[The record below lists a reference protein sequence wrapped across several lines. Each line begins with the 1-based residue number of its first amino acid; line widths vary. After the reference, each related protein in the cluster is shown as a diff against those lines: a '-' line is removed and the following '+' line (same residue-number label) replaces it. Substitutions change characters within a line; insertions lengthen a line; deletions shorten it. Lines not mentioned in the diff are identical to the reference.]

1 MLKEGIV
8 LGERYEIISR
18 IGSGGMADVYK
29 AQDHKL
35 NRSVAVKVL
44 KPEFREDTSFVAKFQ
59 KEAQAAAMLSHPN
72 VVNVFDVGE
81 DRGLYYIVME
91 LIEGITLKNYIAKK
105 GKLSVKE
112 ATSIAI
118 QVSLGLE
125 AAHNR
130 GIIHRDVKPQNIII
144 STDGKVKL
152 SDFGIAKAINSNSST
167 NTITAN
173 VMGSVHYSSPEQVR
187 GGFADAK
194 SDIYS
199 LGITM
204 YEMVTGRVPFDGDST
219 VSIAIKHLQ
228 EEMVSPSRYTPDLPY
243 SLEQIILKCTQKNP
257 ERRYQKVGV
266 LIDDLKHSLI
276 DPQGSF
282 VNIVP
287 LSAHADTAKTAVAS
301 DDAYAEAAAGRKSGR
316 AERPSRENRRAR
328 NLRDEDEFEDED
340 DVRFDEDD
348 DDDDGEVSSGL
359 EKAITIGG
367 FLIGAIIIL
376 ILIAVIGNMAGL
388 FGKKNKNESAATS
401 STSISSG
408 VEPTATPEPTAAPN
422 SDQVTVPSFLGKT
435 YDDALTEANG
445 LGIGLRQTG
454 TAASEEYPEGQIL
467 SQTIPEG
474 TQVDKNSTI
483 EVVVSSGKA
492 DVEIPAGLAG
502 LAQSQAE
509 ATLTELGLIVKPE
522 MKYDSTIP
530 VGNVISITP
539 AEGSKVA
546 PGTTVT
552 LYISKGEATMQVPN
566 LIGMNVDAAKASL
579 EAMGLTCKIKYGFNA
594 GLAIDDVI
602 AMDPDVGE
610 AVGEG
615 SEITVTVNRR
625 DSGTTD
631 DEEEEEDEDKTDE
644 QPADDGGT
652 ASQTTYICDSPL
664 GPPSDYAGGNVKLE
678 LVQGGQTTV
687 IYEGPNPW
695 TNGNYNTP
703 IRSNSGE
710 TGSIIVYED
719 GTPIAEY
726 RNNVVFHPEG

>member
-8 LGERYEIISR
+8 LGERYEVISR
-18 IGSGGMADVYK
+18 IGAGGMADVYK

-35 NRSVAVKVL
+35 NRLVAVKVL
-44 KPEFREDTSFVAKFQ
+44 KPEFREDTGFVAKFQ

-91 LIEGITLKNYIAKK
+91 LIEGITLKNYITKK

-130 GIIHRDVKPQNIII
+130 GIVHRDVKPQNIII

-152 SDFGIAKAINSNSST
+152 SDFGIAKASDS

-266 LIDDLKHSLI
+266 LIDDLKQSLI
-276 DPQGSF
+276 DPQGNF
-282 VNIVP
+282 VEIAP
-287 LSAHADTAKTAVAS
+287 LAAHAETARTDAEVSEEIRRRAAEEERAAAARSGARSDYDS
-301 DDAYAEAAAGRKSGR
+301 DD
-316 AERPSRENRRAR
+316 
-328 NLRDEDEFEDED
+328 EDY
-340 DVRFDEDD
+340 EDD
-348 DDDDGEVSSGL
+348 DDDDDDDDGAVSTGL

-367 FLIGAIIIL
+367 FLIGAVIII

-388 FGKKNKNESAATS
+388 FGGGRRDSSAS
-401 STSISSG
+401 SSSSVSG
-408 VEPTATPEPTAAPN
+408 EVTPTEAPS
-422 SDQVTVPSFLGKT
+422 SDKVTVPNFLGRT
-435 YDDALTEANG
+435 YEEALSEANS
-445 LGIGLRQTG
+445 LGFGIRQTG
-454 TAASEEYPEGQIL
+454 TAASEEYEEGRII

-474 TQVDKNSTI
+474 TQVDKNTTV
-483 EVVVSSGKA
+483 EVVVSSGKG
-492 DVEIPAGLAG
+492 DVTIPTGLVG
-502 LAQSQAE
+502 LAQADAE
-509 ATLTELGLIVKPE
+509 AALTELGLNVSPQME
-522 MKYDSTIP
+522 YDNTVP
-530 VGNVISITP
+530 VGNVISVSP
-539 AEGSKVA
+539 AEGSTVS
-546 PGTTVT
+546 PGSTVT
-552 LYISKGEATMQVPN
+552 LLISKGEATVKVPDLLGVN
-566 LIGMNVDAAKASL
+566 IDSAKSTL
-579 EAMGLTCKIKYGFNA
+579 ESMGLQYTIGTDYDSA
-594 GLAIDDVI
+594 YSIDDVI
-602 AMDPDVGE
+602 RLQPASGE
-610 AVGEG
+610 SVAEG
-615 SEITVTVNRR
+615 SVITITVNKKNEPK
-625 DSGTTD
+625 S
-631 DEEEEEDEDKTDE
+631 
-644 QPADDGGT
+644 
-652 ASQTTYICDSPL
+652 YICNSPL
-664 GPPSDYAGGNVKLE
+664 SKPTGYKGGQVKLE
-678 LVQGGQTTV
+678 LVQGDLITV
-687 IYEGPNPW
+687 IYEGDNPW
-695 TNGNYNTP
+695 ANGDYSTP
-703 IRSNSGE
+703 IRSSSGE
-710 TGSIIVYED
+710 TGTINVYED
-719 GTPIAEY
+719 GTRIAQY
-726 RNNVVFHPEG
+726 PNVPFTEEN